1 MPPHHPPHQR
11 RDTQEQP
18 RHHQSGSPPTDL
30 GRLLTRPRASA
41 IVYLIRLSILFGSVS
56 HPVWSPDHNLTDSS
70 SRFLDL
76 HQPNPHSN
84 HCRAYS
90 RAFRIAIG
98 LFYGVS
104 HLPQVLNWTHFFL
117 KSAASASSTI
127 GQEYSGYDVSQ
138 AFIPFIVGI
147 ILFVKGRSWAAT
159 LARRHNKCTQPSHA
173 GDATHE
179 G

>member
-1 MPPHHPPHQR
+1 MNL
-11 RDTQEQP
+11 
-18 RHHQSGSPPTDL
+18 QSL
-30 GRLLTRPRASA
+30 VVVLLRLLTLDFLLRIALQIVPQVFQPYIDSTLVLLLLAGA
-41 IVYLIRLSILFGSVS
+41 IAAAILLWVKALPIARFVTRGVPHDLSFGTMALV
-56 HPVWSPDHNLTDSS
+56 D
-70 SRFLDL
+70 
-76 HQPNPHSN
+76 
-84 HCRAYS
+84 CYS
-90 RAFRIAIG
+90 IAFIAIG

-159 LARRHNKCTQPSHA
+159 LARRHNTDTHPNRAS
-173 GDATHE
+173 DATRE